1 MSDDNQKWLEV
12 LRAEVAKSSTYEV
25 AKQIGYSQ
33 STVCLVLSGKYQG
46 NIENVME
53 KVVHMYMRI
62 ECPYLETKIVLNDC
76 RTFALGRA
84 PTHSPP
90 KMQHWRACRRCPLKP
105 KELDS

>member
-1 MSDDNQKWLEV
+1 MNEDNQEWLEV
-12 LRAEVAKSSTYEV
+12 LRAEVAKSSIAKV
-25 AKQIGYSQ
+25 AKKLEYSPAVV
-33 STVCLVLSGKYQG
+33 SLVLSGKYQG
-46 NIENVME
+46 NIDNVIKRVIE
-53 KVVHMYMRI
+53 MYMI
-62 ECPYLETKIVLNDC
+62 VECPYLEAKMVLNDC